1 MDFAF
6 RSTSCCT
13 TEVLCGLPFLT
24 FFFLIDSMTVQGTL
38 TAIRDWFR
46 DYNIPDGKPTNRF
59 GLGNKPTNKVKPE
72 PGPSPR
78 FGGPSAKD
86 KTGAC

>member
-13 TEVLCGLPFLT
+13 TEVLRGLPFLT
-24 FFFLIDSMTVQGTL
+24 FLFLIVSMTVQGTL

-46 DYNIPDGKPTNRF
+46 DYKIPDGKPANRF

-72 PGPSPR
+72 LEYLTSVSLKQ
-78 FGGPSAKD
+78 GGDAL
-86 KTGAC
+86 